1 MKKLPLLASLALV
14 STCWALVGSGATASA
29 APANVYAA
37 APTFVPGAESSMA
50 FTPTA
55 DPTLLAQLDNQQGS
69 DADSTIYSQAFQVTA
84 DGTVDTISWWG
95 TGAGQAGFMV
105 ALQDGVWGS
114 STLLPN
120 GPVVEGVLAQLSVVP
135 IAQVTRT
142 PASNGETMFQ
152 ISIPATHVFAS
163 HAYRLSV
170 TAVGGN
176 FEWDNSHALGC
187 CTGTAAVNWVRGR
200 LQSYLPQYNVAF
212 SLDQT
217 GASSAGLAV
226 VPEVLPLAVHG
237 SPYVAP
243 ALTAV
248 GGNAPYTWKLASGST
263 PLPKGLKLNKTTGA
277 ITGTPKTSGVY
288 PFTVQVTDTK
298 TKTKPSTQGKA
309 TYAMTITVA

>member
-29 APANVYAA
+29 APTNVYAA

-50 FTPTA
+50 FTPTT

-142 PASNGETMFQ
+142 PATNGETMFQ
-152 ISIPATHVFAS
+152 IELL
-163 HAYRLSV
+163 Y
-170 TAVGGN
+170 GGL
-176 FEWDNSHALGC
+176 F
-187 CTGTAAVNWVRGR
+187 
-200 LQSYLPQYNVAF
+200 Q
-212 SLDQT
+212 
-217 GASSAGLAV
+217 
-226 VPEVLPLAVHG
+226 
-237 SPYVAP
+237 
-243 ALTAV
+243 
-248 GGNAPYTWKLASGST
+248 
-263 PLPKGLKLNKTTGA
+263 
-277 ITGTPKTSGVY
+277 ITGVSEADMEPVLMVECPRYLFPYARRVISDLTSEGGFPPFMLDPIDFGAVY
-288 PFTVQVTDTK
+288 MAR
-298 TKTKPSTQGKA
+298 KA
-309 TYAMTITVA
+309 QMEANGGGAA